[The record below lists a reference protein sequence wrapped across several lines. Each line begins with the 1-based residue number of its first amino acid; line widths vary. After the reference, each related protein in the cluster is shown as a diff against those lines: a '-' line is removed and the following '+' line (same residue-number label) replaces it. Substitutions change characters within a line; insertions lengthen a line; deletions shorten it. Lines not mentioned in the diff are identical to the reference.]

1 MAGSIRVLAVD
12 EDPDVLELTETFL
25 RRASDRIAVETETS
39 ASAALDRVAEG
50 EVDCV
55 VSDFRMPAMDGL
67 ELFEAI
73 RETDPD
79 IPFFLFTAAADR
91 ETSEAALSAGVTGF
105 VRKGSGT
112 EHYEELA
119 DLITDA
125 VG

>member
-1 MAGSIRVLAVD
+1 MAGPIRVLVVD

-39 ASAALDRVAEG
+39 ASAALDRVADG
-50 EVDCV
+50 AVDCV

-73 RETDPD
+73 RETDSD
-79 IPFFLFTAAADR
+79 LPFFLFTAAADR
-91 ETSEAALSAGVTGF
+91 ETSEAARSAGVTGF
-105 VRKGSGT
+105 VRKGAGT
-112 EHYEELA
+112 EHYDELA

-125 VG
+125 AG

>member
-1 MAGSIRVLAVD
+1 MVGQIRVLAVD

-25 RRASDRIAVETETS
+25 RRESDRLAVETETS
-39 ASAALDRVAEG
+39 ASAALERVTDG
-50 EVDCV
+50 EFDCV
-55 VSDFRMPAMDGL
+55 VSDYRMPEMDGL
-67 ELFEAI
+67 ELFEEI

-91 ETSEAALSAGVTGF
+91 ETSEAALSAGVSGF
-105 VRKGSGT
+105 VRKGAGT

-125 VG
+125 AG